1 MPRRQRS
8 CPRVRQFGDDV
19 TFWNPRRG
27 LGSATASGTAALALT
42 GTDLAPIE
50 LYTADTRIVG
60 WIAANGQRV
69 TDLLNDQDELRL
81 WRPHPGPAQDS
92 LDPVSARDPAPIAD
106 DQGEWQTLVTDQ
118 LILAMPPEWRAARQL
133 RLHRKLR
140 RVALSAGPFS
150 VTGNLHLPPNGEPG
164 HDVLAERRFLPLT
177 DAYILHSGDPA
188 FEHVVSVVIVN
199 TAHVTQLIPLITLA

>member
-1 MPRRQRS
+1 M
-8 CPRVRQFGDDV
+8 
-19 TFWNPRRG
+19 TFWNTRRG
-27 LGSATASGTAALALT
+27 VAQAATSGTAALALA

-50 LYTADTRIVG
+50 LYTADARIVG

-69 TDLLNDQDELRL
+69 TDLLNDQNELRL
-81 WRPHPGPAQDS
+81 WRPHPSPNTDAVEPA
-92 LDPVSARDPAPIAD
+92 SARDPAPVAE
-106 DQGEWQTLVTDQ
+106 DQGEWQSLVTDQ

-150 VTGNLHLPPNGEPG
+150 VTGNLHLPPDGEPG
-164 HDVLAERRFLPLT
+164 HDVLAERHFLPLT
-177 DAYILHSGDPA
+177 DAYILHNGDPA

-199 TAHVTQLIPLITLA
+199 TAHVSQLIPLVTLA